1 MSLIQ
6 TFSKSIINNIK
17 IIEKNIYSKKNLIYS
32 LMKNSIINFYESSD
46 KLIII
51 DNKNMLKLNNI
62 FLFCKIEENNII
74 LNANFYIKG
83 KPFNFEDFFLIK
95 NIKEKINLESI
106 SFKDLNSLIS
116 NKNNNNNNFKLI
128 NDLIQNNKLV
138 KEILNDLNFNFNL
151 KIEQIVNIKKFN
163 FISKNENIFEL
174 CNTNIYY
181 INIENYSVNENYRCE
196 NILRL
201 ITQNPQSDYEN
212 WIRFKSFLEKNLM
225 NNNIFEQENYI
236 NPYFFYF

>member
-1 MSLIQ
+1 
-6 TFSKSIINNIK
+6 
-17 IIEKNIYSKKNLIYS
+17 
-32 LMKNSIINFYESSD
+32 
-46 KLIII
+46 
-51 DNKNMLKLNNI
+51 
-62 FLFCKIEENNII
+62 
-74 LNANFYIKG
+74 
-83 KPFNFEDFFLIK
+83 
-95 NIKEKINLESI
+95 
-106 SFKDLNSLIS
+106 
-116 NKNNNNNNFKLI
+116 
-128 NDLIQNNKLV
+128 LV

-212 WIRFKSFLEKNLM
+212 WIRFKKFS
-225 NNNIFEQENYI
+225 
-236 NPYFFYF
+236 